1 VPSRRAWRTAA
12 STFGRLKGTG
22 AFTLVEILIVL
33 ALIATL
39 AGIGIPIYYRSLD
52 KARQTRAIADIRN
65 IALTI
70 TTTFIQTGAYPA
82 TLAEVNCALN
92 DPWGHPYE
100 YLVLS
105 GSKNNGKA
113 RKDKN
118 LVPINTDFD
127 LYSAGPDGKT
137 TSPLT
142 AKISQ
147 DDIVRA
153 NNGGFVGVASDY

>member
-1 VPSRRAWRTAA
+1 MLARRAWQAFVPIVRRSKDT
-12 STFGRLKGTG
+12 R

-33 ALIATL
+33 GLIATL
-39 AGIGIPIYYRSLD
+39 AGIGIPMYYRSLD
-52 KARQTRAIADIRN
+52 KARQTRAIADIKN

-70 TTTFIQTGAYPA
+70 TTSFIQTGAYPA

-100 YLVLS
+100 YLVLA
-105 GSKNNGKA
+105 GTKNNGKA

-153 NNGGFVGVASDY
+153 NNGSFIGVATDY